1 MVIPPLRS
9 RATLDLGCDPSDS
22 VKAGPN
28 RLRTGSEPVPVP
40 PLLRVLLR
48 LLSYSFPTPV
58 LLRPCSNPDVLLR
71 SHSDPAPA
79 PAPIPVPASTSTISV
94 SVFQFHLLPA
104 HTRARPDEATFD
116 HWSGDCPIFQNWPAA
131 VPTNSTAQGPKPE
144 AQGLESRRTEQFVYG
159 DPSYHPGFGVM
170 GPYPHT
176 RNRPMNEERLVF
188 NKHMASLRRCVEWG
202 SDQ

>member
-28 RLRTGSEPVPVP
+28 RL
-40 PLLRVLLR
+40 LLR
-48 LLSYSFPTPV
+48 LLSDSFPTPV

-71 SHSDPAPA
+71 SCSDPAPA
-79 PAPIPVPASTSTISV
+79 PARFRPCSCSDFGSCFDFDNFRIWFSNFNSICYRLTPVPVQMRKPSITS
-94 SVFQFHLLPA
+94 L
-104 HTRARPDEATFD
+104 ATVRF
-116 HWSGDCPIFQNWPAA
+116 SRIG
-131 VPTNSTAQGPKPE
+131 E
-144 AQGLESRRTEQFVYG
+144 AQGLESRRTQQFVYG
-159 DPSYHPGFGVM
+159 DPAYHPGFGVM